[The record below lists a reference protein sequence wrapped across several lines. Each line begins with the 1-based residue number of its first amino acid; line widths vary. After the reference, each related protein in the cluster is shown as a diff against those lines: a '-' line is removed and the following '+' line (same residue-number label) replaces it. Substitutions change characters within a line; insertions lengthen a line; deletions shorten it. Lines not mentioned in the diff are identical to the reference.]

1 MSSNQTY
8 NIARGLVRGTSGGSG
23 ARRILFTNNAADNSS
38 VNRFVPGS
46 GVGALNRS
54 VRNHLLIRATPQ
66 RNIPTTPQ
74 CNCCATERDLA
85 KLSSARAII
94 FNCIDFRLREN
105 TTCNLNCRGYYNNY
119 DEVIAAGVSLG
130 YNGLMNFSGWN
141 TFIDAHIALAYA
153 LHSINEI
160 HIVEHCQCGA
170 YAANYG
176 DNTISVPTIF
186 ETPTG
191 SFTKYPMSGKYLVQE
206 YERELQRQNV
216 ETCAAT
222 LWNKFNPLNGTY
234 QLNGTS
240 TRINNFV
247 IIGWIV
253 SIDGCNL
260 TEIYRRSS

>member
-1 MSSNQTY
+1 MPSNQTY
-8 NIARGLVRGTSGGSG
+8 NVARGLVRANSTGGG
-23 ARRILFTNNAADNSS
+23 ARRIIFTNNASDNSS

-54 VRNHLLIRATPQ
+54 VRNHLLTRATPQ
-66 RNIPTTPQ
+66 REIPTTPQ

-85 KLSSARAII
+85 NLSSAKALVL
-94 FNCIDFRLREN
+94 NCIDFRLREN

-130 YNGLMNFSGWN
+130 YNGLLTFSGWN
-141 TFIDAHIALAYA
+141 EFIDAHIALGYM
-153 LHSINEI
+153 LHNINEI

-170 YAANYG
+170 YAAQYG
-176 DNTISVPTIF
+176 DSTIS
-186 ETPTG
+186 TPTLIG
-191 SFTKYPMSGKYLVQE
+191 GVMKYPRSGSYLVQE
-206 YERELQRQNV
+206 YERALQRQNV
-216 ETCAAT
+216 EICGTS
-222 LWNKFNPLNGTY
+222 LWSKF
-234 QLNGTS
+234 NGTS
-240 TRINNFV
+240 GTRAKINGLL

>member
-1 MSSNQTY
+1 MPSNQTY
-8 NIARGLVRGTSGGSG
+8 NIARGLVRANSTGGG
-23 ARRILFTNNAADNSS
+23 ARRIIFTNNAYDNKG

-54 VRNHLLIRATPQ
+54 VRNHLFTQATPQ

-74 CNCCATERDLA
+74 CNCCASERDLA
-85 KLSSARAII
+85 SLSSAKAIV

-119 DEVIAAGVSLG
+119 DEIIAAGVSLG
-130 YNGLMNFSGWN
+130 YNGLLNFTGWN
-141 TFIDAHIALAYA
+141 NFIDAHITLGYA
-153 LHSINEI
+153 LHNINEI

-176 DNTISVPTIF
+176 RDGITEPTLI
-186 ETPTG
+186 EG
-191 SFTKYPMSGKYLVQE
+191 AMKYPKSGSYLVQE
-206 YERELQRQNV
+206 HERNLQRQNV
-216 ETCAAT
+216 EICGTS
-222 LWNKFNPLNGTY
+222 LWNKFNPSNGS
-234 QLNGTS
+234 L
-240 TRINNFV
+240 TRITNLV

-260 TEIYRRSS
+260 TEIYRRSA

>member
-1 MSSNQTY
+1 MPSNQTY
-8 NIARGLVRGTSGGSG
+8 NIARGLVRPVSTGSG

-130 YNGLMNFSGWN
+130 YNGLLDFTGWN

-170 YAANYG
+170 YSANYG
-176 DNTISVPTIF
+176 RDEITEPTLTD
-186 ETPTG
+186 TPAG
-191 SFTKYPMSGKYLVQE
+191 RVMKYPRSGSYLVQE

-222 LWNKFNPLNGTY
+222 LWNKFNPLNGTSM
-234 QLNGTS
+234 T
-240 TRINNFV
+240 TRINGLV

>member
-1 MSSNQTY
+1 MPSNQTY
-8 NIARGLVRGTSGGSG
+8 NIARGLVRANSTGGG
-23 ARRILFTNNAADNSS
+23 ARRIIFTNNAYDNKG

-54 VRNHLLIRATPQ
+54 VRNHLFTQATPQ

-74 CNCCATERDLA
+74 CNCCASVRDLA
-85 KLSSARAII
+85 SLSSAKAIV

-119 DEVIAAGVSLG
+119 DEIIAAGVSLG
-130 YNGLMNFSGWN
+130 YNGLLNFTGWN
-141 TFIDAHIALAYA
+141 NFIDAHITLGYA

-176 DNTISVPTIF
+176 RDGITEPTLI
-186 ETPTG
+186 EG
-191 SFTKYPMSGKYLVQE
+191 VMKYPKSGSYLVQE
-206 YERELQRQNV
+206 HERNLQRQNV

-222 LWNKFNPLNGTY
+222 LWNKFNPLTGTTKITN
-234 QLNGTS
+234 L
-240 TRINNFV
+240 V

-253 SIDGCNL
+253 SIDGCSL
-260 TEIYRRSS
+260 TEIYRRAA

>member
-23 ARRILFTNNAADNSS
+23 ARRILFTNNAYDNKGE
-38 VNRFVPGS
+38 NRFVPGS

-54 VRNHLLIRATPQ
+54 VRNHLLTRATPQ

-85 KLSSARAII
+85 SLSSAKAIV

-105 TTCNLNCRGYYNNY
+105 TTCNINCRGYYNNY

-130 YNGLMNFSGWN
+130 YNGLLNFTGWN
-141 TFIDAHIALAYA
+141 NFIDSHIMLAHM
-153 LHSINEI
+153 LHNINEI

-170 YAANYG
+170 YAAQYG
-176 DNTISVPTIF
+176 DSTISVPTLI
-186 ETPTG
+186 G
-191 SFTKYPMSGKYLVQE
+191 GVMKYPRSGSYLVQE
-206 YERELQRQNV
+206 YELALQRQNV
-216 ETCAAT
+216 EICAAT
-222 LWNKFNPLNGTY
+222 LWDKFNGIVGPNIGTIRPISN
-234 QLNGTS
+234 L
-240 TRINNFV
+240 V

>member
-1 MSSNQTY
+1 MPSNQTY
-8 NIARGLVRGTSGGSG
+8 NIARGLVRPVSTGSG
-23 ARRILFTNNAADNSS
+23 ARRILFTNNAYDNKGE
-38 VNRFVPGS
+38 NRFVPGS

-54 VRNHLLIRATPQ
+54 VRNHLLTRATPQ

-85 KLSSARAII
+85 NLSSARSIV

-130 YNGLMNFSGWN
+130 YNGLLQFTGWN
-141 TFIDAHIALAYA
+141 TFIDAHITLASA

-176 DNTISVPTIF
+176 DNTISVPTLI
-186 ETPTG
+186 G
-191 SFTKYPMSGKYLVQE
+191 GVMKYPKSGSYLVQE
-206 YERELQRQNV
+206 HEIELQRQNV

-222 LWNKFNPLNGTY
+222 LWDKFNPLNGTIRPISN
-234 QLNGTS
+234 L
-240 TRINNFV
+240 V
-247 IIGWIV
+247 IVGWRV

-260 TEIYRRSS
+260 VEIYRRSA

>member
-23 ARRILFTNNAADNSS
+23 ARRILFTNNAYDNKGE
-38 VNRFVPGS
+38 NRFVPGS

-54 VRNHLLIRATPQ
+54 VRNHLLTRATPQ

-85 KLSSARAII
+85 SLSSARAII

-119 DEVIAAGVSLG
+119 DEIIAAGVSLG
-130 YNGLMNFSGWN
+130 YNGLLNFTGWN
-141 TFIDAHIALAYA
+141 TFIDSHIMLGHM
-153 LHSINEI
+153 LHNINEI

-176 DNTISVPTIF
+176 RDGITEPTLI

-191 SFTKYPMSGKYLVQE
+191 RVMKYPKSGSYLVQE
-206 YERELQRQNV
+206 HEIELQRQNV
-216 ETCAAT
+216 ELCAAT
-222 LWNKFNPLNGTY
+222 LWDKFNGIVGPNIGTIR
-234 QLNGTS
+234 QISNL
-240 TRINNFV
+240 V
-247 IIGWIV
+247 IIGWRV

-260 TEIYRRSS
+260 VEIYRRSS

>member
-1 MSSNQTY
+1 MPSNQTY
-8 NIARGLVRGTSGGSG
+8 NVARGLVRANSTGGG
-23 ARRILFTNNAADNSS
+23 ARRIIFTNNASDNSS

-54 VRNHLLIRATPQ
+54 VRNHLLTRATPQ

-85 KLSSARAII
+85 SLSSARAII

-119 DEVIAAGVSLG
+119 DEIIAAGVSLG
-130 YNGLMNFSGWN
+130 YNGLIDFTGWN
-141 TFIDAHIALAYA
+141 TFIDSHIALAYA

-176 DNTISVPTIF
+176 RDGITEPTRI
-186 ETPTG
+186 G
-191 SFTKYPMSGKYLVQE
+191 GVTKYPKSGSYLVQE
-206 YERELQRQNV
+206 YERQLQRQNV

-240 TRINNFV
+240 TRINNLV